1 MKQKT
6 IIYKT
11 DFTITIII
19 YMIYTEYSLYI
30 KYIYIYIY
38 MY

>member
-19 YMIYTEYSLYI
+19 YMIYTEYSYNL
-30 KYIYIYIY
+30 KYKFKI
-38 MY
+38 